1 MISNCRRTR
10 LKMKFYI
17 SSTATSAAIV
27 HMLPEGSQFNCD
39 FIVYLLR
46 TKVVLI
52 HVTKILIDGWYKI
65 KVFAQMCQNSCV
77 KYMCQNKCVKTNVST
92 LCQVSKQSIGIFF
105 SSWLRL
111 HLQIVLVFQI
121 LHWFLLVRDTRRLGI
136 FEFEVTLRGLAQD
149 SRT

>member
-17 SSTATSAAIV
+17 SSNATSAAIV

-77 KYMCQNKCVKTNVST
+77 KYMCQNKCVKYMYMSG
-92 LCQVSKQSIGIFF
+92 LKQSIGIFF

-111 HLQIVLVFQI
+111 YLQIVSIFQI
-121 LHWFLLVRDTRRLGI
+121 LYWFLLVRDTRRLDI
-136 FEFEVTLRGLAQD
+136 FEFEVTLFERVD
-149 SRT
+149 PR